1 MTRTIGNGSGGTS
14 IHILLQGKG
23 EVGKSLISA
32 VLSQYLL
39 SKGQDMRGTNLDT
52 LKMLS
57 TCIRPLLAV

>member
-23 EVGKSLISA
+23 GVGKSLISA

-39 SKGQDMRGTNLDT
+39 SNGQDVRGTNVDT

-57 TCIRPLLAV
+57 TCIRPLLP